1 MGKVKE
7 TLIINL
13 NKTKMKKLLFF
24 LVVLST
30 FTISCSNNKSKLKE
44 KLDQY
49 ISSYKTGDYVK
60 MSSFV
65 LPSQISEMGGTESF
79 VNTMNS
85 LPETFASLGMVVDIK
100 KLEFGEIGEIYEKS
114 NFLISVV
121 PTTLP
126 IEINGMRGTIT
137 GSVICF
143 SEDKGETW
151 YFIEGNDEGRSAIS
165 NTNPEI
171 IQMITVPAPE
181 LKVNGKVLV
190 QKGGQWVE
198 K

>member
-1 MGKVKE
+1 
-7 TLIINL
+7 
-13 NKTKMKKLLFF
+13 MKKLFISL
-24 LVVLST
+24 LLLST
-30 FTISCSNNKSKLKE
+30 IVVSCSQNKSQLKE

-49 ISSYKTGDYVK
+49 ISCYTTGDYVK
-60 MSSFV
+60 MSSFL
-65 LPSQISEMGGTESF
+65 LPSQISAMGGTESF

-85 LPETFASLGMVVDIK
+85 LPETFASLGMIVDIK
-100 KLEFGEIGEIYEKS
+100 KIKFGEIGEIYEKS

-126 IEINGMRGTIT
+126 IEINGMAGTLT

-165 NTNPEI
+165 NTNPVI
-171 IQMITVPAPE
+171 IQMITVPSPE

-190 QKGGQWVE
+190 QKGGEWVE